1 MRRLEPVELDAYDI
15 LDRSLA
21 ERVRI
26 VRVPILPPGA
36 SGMTLGRFI
45 LLRSDLDRSGSRQLI
60 AHELVHV
67 RQFAEQGV
75 VRFLATYLRD
85 YVRQLRALRRHRAA
99 YLAIPAEVEARAEAD
114 TWKIKAG

>member
-1 MRRLEPVELDAYDI
+1 MRRLEAAELDAYDVV
-15 LDRSLA
+15 DRALA

-36 SGMTLGRFI
+36 SGMTVGRFI
-45 LLRSDLDRSGSRQLI
+45 LLRSDVDRSGTRQLI

-67 RQFAEQGV
+67 RQFAEQGML
-75 VRFLATYLRD
+75 RFLATYLRD
-85 YVRQLRALRRHRAA
+85 YLRQLRVHRRHRAA

-114 TWKIKAG
+114 TWKIKPR